1 MPSLGTTPSQTVGP
15 FFGFALIGTVGHELV
30 APGAPGSLRL
40 EGLVIDGNGDEVPDA
55 MVEIWQAD
63 AAGRFADG
71 SQTELDPAGFGG
83 FGRCGTEESGF
94 SFVTVKP
101 GRVPGPDGALQA
113 PHIDVAVFARGLL
126 KQVVTRVYFPDEEEA
141 NGADPLLAAL
151 RPEERSTLIA
161 RADGDVLR
169 FDIRLQGEG
178 QTVFLAV

>member
-15 FFGFALIGTVGHELV
+15 FFGFALIGTVGNELV
-30 APGAPGSLRL
+30 TAVAPDALRL
-40 EGLVIDGNGDEVPDA
+40 EGRVIDGNGDDVPDA

-71 SQTELDPAGFGG
+71 SQTALDPAGFTG
-83 FGRCGTEESGF
+83 FGRCGTDAGGF

-101 GRVPGPDGALQA
+101 GRVPGPGGVLQA

-126 KQVVTRVYFPDEEEA
+126 KQLVTRIYFPDEDEA
-141 NGADPLLAAL
+141 NTADPLLASL
-151 RPEERSTLIA
+151 GPDERATLIA
-161 RADGDVLR
+161 APDGDALR